1 MSQVPFKVS
10 ARAARLIGRENV
22 SNAEGAVIE
31 LVKNC
36 YDADASVCIIYFDNK
51 YSNVPWELTLSE
63 YSLFCEETI
72 ETKLIEKNYIYSKE
86 KYVLN
91 KEISESEFKNLYVF
105 FHAKA
110 NIYLIDDG
118 DGMER
123 EILENHWMTIGTNNK
138 ESNYKSNKGRIRA
151 GAKGIGRFALDRLG
165 DVCSLITLP
174 EDSQIGYKW
183 IVNWSDFEQ
192 RGKNINNVYADLSE
206 LVHLDLRTDISKLL
220 EKFNDLNNLLKVKK
234 FMNGTVIKISELRD
248 EWSDLDVS
256 KVYENLKSLIPP
268 KENRDFQVYLV
279 SSLNSNNYGEINDS
293 VCDDYDYKLYAELKE
308 NLKLNVTIYRNEFDV
323 NAIDSKLFK
332 ITSMKEQPFDLETFT
347 KGKYSK
353 EYDLKDIIPGYDKE
367 NFRDLFKE
375 IGPFD
380 FTFYYMKRLTMKE
393 ERKKYFQKDINAGR
407 RSDWLD
413 KFGGVRIYRDNF
425 VVRPY
430 GEIDGNS
437 FDWLGLG
444 DRADKSTAGPG
455 HKKGSWRVRPN
466 QVYGTINISRLNNLM
481 LEDQSNR
488 QGIQENKY
496 FEAFRNLI
504 INIIKLLE
512 KDRQEIIRSMSILY
526 DENNEVQITINKG
539 TKMAKKIV
547 AEIAATVGNDD
558 SPTVETNEKVLAK
571 TLVLIEK
578 EKEELISEIKLLRAL
593 ASTGLVISSFTHQLH
608 SLSTKLIG
616 RTIQL
621 EEMLDTLIPQ
631 NAITDLMDYQ
641 NPYIMI
647 EQFRDDDEKLE
658 KWLKFSINA
667 IRKDKRRKKKLD
679 LYNLF
684 DEYKRSWDPALE
696 FYSIDLIIKNK
707 NNKKFMYRVF
717 PIDIDTI
724 FNNLISNSI
733 EAFTKRKD
741 SGNTRE
747 IIIDIYEE
755 IKNSKKY
762 IVITYEDSG
771 PGLLQ
776 DIKKPNE
783 IFEPHFT
790 TKRDVVGN
798 EIGTGLGMWMVK
810 ATTDEYNGSVEIVK
824 ERPGFKL
831 KFTLPLRQDEGEIIN
846 EV

>member
-51 YSNVPWELTLSE
+51 YSNVPVEMDLTE
-63 YSLFCEETI
+63 YALFCNET
-72 ETKLIEKNYIYSKE
+72 TGSKLIEKNYTYSKE
-86 KYVLN
+86 RYLLN
-91 KEISESEFKNLYVF
+91 KEISEYEFKKLYDF

-110 NIYLIDDG
+110 KIYLIDDG

-138 ESNYKSNKGRIRA
+138 ESNYKSNGGRIRA

-165 DVCSLITLP
+165 DTCSLITLP
-174 EDSQIGYKW
+174 RGFEYGYKW
-183 IVNWSDFEQ
+183 VVNWSDFEQ
-192 RGKNINNVYADLSE
+192 KEKNINNVYAELSE
-206 LVHLDLRTDISKLL
+206 LTNLHLKLDISALL
-220 EKFNDLNNLLKVKK
+220 EEFSNLDALLKETK
-234 FMNGTVIKISELRD
+234 FKSGTLIKISELRD

-268 KENRDFQVYLV
+268 KENRDFEVYLV
-279 SSLNSNNYGEINDS
+279 SSLNRDSYGEINDS

-308 NLKLNVTIYRNEFDV
+308 DLGLKVTIYRNEFDV
-323 NAIDSKLFK
+323 TAINPKLFEMPY
-332 ITSMKEQPFDLETFT
+332 MKNKPFDLETF
-347 KGKYSK
+347 K
-353 EYDLKDIIPGYDKE
+353 EGEYTEVYDLSDIIPGYYKE
-367 NFRDLFKE
+367 NFRDIFKE

-380 FTFYYMKRLTMKE
+380 FTFYFMKRLTMKD

-413 KFGGVRIYRDNF
+413 KFGGIRIYRDNF

-444 DRADKSTAGPG
+444 DRADKSPAGPG

-466 QVYGTINISRLNNLM
+466 QVYGAINISRLNNLM
-481 LEDQSNR
+481 LVDQSNR

-504 INIIKLLE
+504 INIINILE
-512 KDRQEIIRSMSILY
+512 KDRQEIIRSMSMLY
-526 DENNEVQITINKG
+526 EESNETQITISKG
-539 TKMAKKIV
+539 TKIAKKIV
-547 AEIAATVGNDD
+547 AEIAATVENTD
-558 SPTVETNEKVLAK
+558 SPTTETNEKVLAK

-621 EEMLDTLIPQ
+621 EEMLDELIPKSSI
-631 NAITDLMDYQ
+631 NNLMDYQ
-641 NPYIMI
+641 NPYIML

-696 FYSIDLIIKNK
+696 FYSIKLNINNR

-741 SGNTRE
+741 AGNRRD

-755 IKNSKKY
+755 IKESRKY
-762 IVITYEDSG
+762 MIIIYEDSG
-771 PGLLQ
+771 PGLLP
-776 DIKKPNE
+776 DIKKPYD

-810 ATTDEYNGSVEIVK
+810 ATTDEYNGAVEIVK

-831 KFTLPLRQDEGEIIN
+831 KFILPLRSDEGEIIN